1 VRDYLI
7 VNTDSGRQEQFERL
21 MGTYAPALRRF
32 CRAQRSDAGDGQDLF
47 QEIAMALWR
56 ALPGF
61 RGEASERT
69 WIYRIA
75 QNVAFSDAAR
85 RRRRRSREVPL
96 EHAPEAGSAESERR
110 RELFDAV
117 HRLDPV
123 ERELAWLYLEGLTA
137 REIGEVLG
145 ITEGNAA
152 VRLTRLRQQLARM
165 LNAGEVER

>member
-1 VRDYLI
+1 
-7 VNTDSGRQEQFERL
+7 VNPDSTWREQFERL
-21 MGTYAPALRRF
+21 MNAHAPALRRF
-32 CRAQRSDAGDGQDLF
+32 CWMHRTDPGDWQDLF
-47 QEIAMALWR
+47 QEIAMALWT
-56 ALPGF
+56 ALPRF
-61 RGEASERT
+61 RRDASERT

-85 RRRRRSREVPL
+85 QRRRRNREVPL
-96 EHAPEAGSAESERR
+96 ESAPALACAGHERH

-117 HRLDPV
+117 RRLDPI
-123 ERELAWLYLEGLTA
+123 ERELALLYLEGLSA

-165 LNAGEVER
+165 FKGGNDE